1 MSNTV
6 SQNDIETLDSRFSSR
21 MFIADLPRV
30 LNDAFKTIKNVIK
43 RIYNAT
49 ENKITVDKANVVT
62 LTTSTLITNNIT
74 FAPGSDD
81 TNATK
86 NINYSEIQE
95 IKRLADK
102 IGELEDRIDAL
113 ERENN

>member
-1 MSNTV
+1 MSNI
-6 SQNDIETLDSRFSSR
+6 SQNDIDTLDSRFSTR

-30 LNDAFKTIKNVIK
+30 LNEAFKTIKTVIK
-43 RIYNAT
+43 RIYDAG
-49 ENKITVDKANVVT
+49 EHKITVDKASVGT

-81 TNATK
+81 VNATK

-113 ERENN
+113 EHANN